1 MKLIENTMFNQ
12 LRFTIAQIKE
22 NYYAMQHEND
32 ELRKRITQMQK
43 DYDKLK
49 NDYDECKRNL
59 EKTSQ
64 ETSNSES

>member
-1 MKLIENTMFNQ
+1 MFNQ

-22 NYYAMQHEND
+22 NYYAMQHENED
-32 ELRKRITQMQK
+32 LRKRITQMQK

-64 ETSNSES
+64 ETSDSKS

>member
-1 MKLIENTMFNQ
+1 
-12 LRFTIAQIKE
+12 
-22 NYYAMQHEND
+22 
-32 ELRKRITQMQK
+32 MQK

-64 ETSNSES
+64 EVPNDGA

>member
-1 MKLIENTMFNQ
+1 MKQIENIMFNQ
-12 LRFTIAQIKE
+12 VSMLMAQIRQ
-22 NYYAMQHEND
+22 NYYAMQHENED
-32 ELRKRITQMQK
+32 LRKRITQMQK

-64 ETSNSES
+64 ETTSNGA